1 MTENRRR
8 WLFRDVRVAFWDR
21 VRAGLPVERAAV
33 AVGVSPASGRRLFE
47 QAGGVITNAPT
58 ACSGRYLSLAERE
71 EIMILHAQ
79 HLPNAE
85 IARRVGRDRSTIGR
99 ELTRNSTTSGYRA
112 STAQHT
118 AEQRAKRPK
127 TTKLATNPELRER
140 VRQDLTARWSP
151 EQVAARLKR
160 DFPDQ
165 PRMHVTHETIYQAL
179 YVQGRGQLR
188 RELAACLRT
197 GRTRRTP
204 QRTPDGRRAGH
215 SRIAGMVSISERP
228 AEAADRAVP
237 GHWEGDLIVGKDSGS
252 VIGTLVERTTR
263 FCLLLH
269 LPAGKNAAAVAAEMI
284 TTIRRLPEQVR
295 RSLTWDQGTEMAQ
308 HATITMATE
317 MAIYFCD
324 PHSPWQRGSN
334 ENTNGLLRQYFPKG
348 TDLSVHTRADLAK
361 VAAELNGRPRKTL
374 GWDTPAERLNL
385 LLSTQ
390 EPVATTG

>member
-1 MTENRRR
+1 MTEKRRR
-8 WLFRDVRVAFWDR
+8 WLSRDLRVAFWDQI
-21 VRAGLPVERAAV
+21 RAGLPVEQAAV
-33 AVGVSPASGRRLFE
+33 AAGVSPASGRRLFE
-47 QAGGVITNAPT
+47 QAGGVITNAPS
-58 ACSGRYLSLAERE
+58 ACSSRYLSLAERE
-71 EIMILHAQ
+71 EIMVLHAQ

-85 IARRVGRDRSTIGR
+85 IARRLSRHRATIGR
-99 ELTRNSTTSGYRA
+99 ELTRNSTATGYRA

-118 AEQRAKRPK
+118 AEHRAARPK
-127 TTKLATNPELRER
+127 PAKLAGDPVLHDR
-140 VRQDLTARWSP
+140 VQQDLTALWSP
-151 EQVAARLKR
+151 EQIAARLKR

-179 YVQGRGQLR
+179 YVQGRGALR

-197 GRTRRTP
+197 GRAIRAP
-204 QRTPDGRRAGH
+204 QRTPDGRRTRGGK
-215 SRIAGMVSISERP
+215 ITGMVPISARP

-237 GHWEGDLIVGKDSGS
+237 GHWEGDLIVGKDSRS

-269 LPAGKNAAAVAAEMI
+269 LPDGKDAAAVAEAMI
-284 TTIRRLPEQVR
+284 TMIQKLPQELR
-295 RSLTWDQGTEMAQ
+295 RSLAWDQGAEMAQ
-308 HATITMATE
+308 HAMITMATE

-348 TDLSVHTRADLAK
+348 TDLSVHTPADLAI

-374 GWDTPAERLNL
+374 GWDTPAERLNQ

-390 EPVATTG
+390 GLVATTA

>member
-1 MTENRRR
+1 MAGNRRR
-8 WLFRDVRVAFWDR
+8 WLSRDVRVGFWDQL
-21 VRAGLPVERAAV
+21 RAGLPVEHAAV
-33 AVGVSPASGRRLFE
+33 AAGVSPASGRRLFD

-79 HLPNAE
+79 GLSNAE
-85 IARRVGRDRSTIGR
+85 IADRLGRNRSTIWR
-99 ELTRNSTTSGYRA
+99 ELARNSTAGGYRA
-112 STAQHT
+112 STAQHA

-127 TTKLATNPELRER
+127 PAKLATDPVLHDR
-140 VRQDLTARWSP
+140 VQQDLQARWSP
-151 EQVAARLKR
+151 EQIAARLKR

-165 PRMHVTHETIYQAL
+165 PRMHVSHETNYQAI
-179 YVQGRGQLR
+179 YVQGRGALR

-197 GRTRRTP
+197 GRAIRTP
-204 QRTPDGRRAGH
+204 QRTPDGRRTRRGKV
-215 SRIAGMVSISERP
+215 AGMVSISERP

-252 VIGTLVERTTR
+252 VIGTLVERSTR

-269 LPAGKNAAAVAAEMI
+269 LPEGKDAAAVAEEMI
-284 TTIRRLPEQVR
+284 TVIRRLPEQLR

-308 HATITMATE
+308 HARITMATE

-334 ENTNGLLRQYFPKG
+334 ENTNGLLRQYFPKS
-348 TDLSVHTRADLAK
+348 TDLSVHTPTDLAK

-374 GWDTPAERLNL
+374 GWDTPAERLAM

-390 EPVATTG
+390 DPVATTA